1 MEVTLTSISY
11 VFVVPGNYGDNNI
24 DMDKVKLK
32 TYTSFTADKQ
42 YKNLYFY
49 DITRNGTAQAVVVYD
64 ELNRMSNDTV
74 ICPVS
79 GTGNGTDVN
88 GNPCDIIMVLVDG
101 FELGLAVKDGVIPAG
116 TKIDAGDV
124 IRYVLDDDG
133 EIFNL
138 EIVHKPGDS
147 AYEGKC
153 SGGAYSRVTMISG
166 VTEYVDFE
174 NKRIIVR
181 YGEGE
186 RAIFDVSALGN
197 VYMYNSERSIVKKV
211 EKTDLAQGQNIFMR
225 LVYGKAQEAVIY
237 EN

>member
-1 MEVTLTSISY
+1 
-11 VFVVPGNYGDNNI
+11 
-24 DMDKVKLK
+24 
-32 TYTSFTADKQ
+32 
-42 YKNLYFY
+42 
-49 DITRNGTAQAVVVYD
+49 
-64 ELNRMSNDTV
+64 
-74 ICPVS
+74 
-79 GTGNGTDVN
+79 
-88 GNPCDIIMVLVDG
+88 MVLVDG